1 MFIPV
6 NPESPLSLDNTDE
19 IEHNIVQNVSSP
31 SSITLS
37 MDDDSSVNDFLAK
50 MDSSIASAKRDVKR
64 TQGNSEFCTE
74 DSDIYVQ
81 SHRAS
86 SKLRNSFPITS
97 NTHTIPPASEP
108 LRPSSSSDMHNF
120 PTAVVMTQGRK
131 VKTSLQRLQQQQDEI
146 FQL

>member
-1 MFIPV
+1 MNNINCTFTISTTKNFVYKFI
-6 NPESPLSLDNTDE
+6 NEL
-19 IEHNIVQNVSSP
+19 H
-31 SSITLS
+31 
-37 MDDDSSVNDFLAK
+37 F
-50 MDSSIASAKRDVKR
+50 R
-64 TQGNSEFCTE
+64 FCTE

-86 SKLRNSFPITS
+86 SKLRNSLPITS